1 MNHKI
6 DKLTYENALGTIV
19 LKNITV
25 DLEQDQIERL
35 KNGEAIEDLDYGLY
49 GTDIEKAERKIA
61 QKFFKE
67 KYRDILTGVYE
78 LNSDEIQSIQD
89 LLDMNRLQFAK
100 VIGLD
105 RGSLV
110 NIYKRNSCSQ
120 PVQILIIQ
128 RMKM

>member
-1 MNHKI
+1 M
-6 DKLTYENALGTIV
+6 
-19 LKNITV
+19 
-25 DLEQDQIERL
+25 
-35 KNGEAIEDLDYGLY
+35 
-49 GTDIEKAERKIA
+49 
-61 QKFFKE
+61 
-67 KYRDILTGVYE
+67 TGVYE

-120 PVQILIIQ
+120 PVQILIIE
-128 RMKM
+128 RMKMELEEQGSVNRLYDSLTEAKTA